1 MFSQTSLHF
10 GLRTFLDPVLQAT
23 SICFSLMSPR
33 WNFSKRSG
41 PSRSRHLFGL
51 CSPSYFH
58 LFFAYASALKLQQEV
73 SPAQVA
79 VAEEVRRK
87 RLHYAN
93 AFNLLRP
100 AQAHVAR
107 KLGVMVRTCE
117 WTQRLKALPRARA
130 RKCKNKSH
138 SRADESTLFGG
149 LFSDRLL

>member
-1 MFSQTSLHF
+1 MSHLTFRKLLRSLVDLLTGGFRAGPAEKLHF
-10 GLRTFLDPVLQAT
+10 VHVMLVVRLA
-23 SICFSLMSPR
+23 
-33 WNFSKRSG
+33 
-41 PSRSRHLFGL
+41 HLFGL
-51 CSPSYFH
+51 CSQSYFH
-58 LFFAYASALKLQQEV
+58 LFFAYVSALKLQQEV
-73 SPAQVA
+73 RPAQVA

-117 WTQRLKALPRARA
+117 WTQRLKPLPRARA

-138 SRADESTLFGG
+138 SRAEESTLFGG